1 MYTDNLRLFAQAA
14 AETAPETEEAAMSF
28 GERIAYGGQVTII
41 GIAIIFAVLATLWGV
56 LTLFKVF
63 FYDMPE
69 KKKANA
75 KAKDIAPAPATVE
88 EVAATPVPESTD
100 DTQLIAVITA
110 AIAAYN
116 SQSGASLPFRVVSY
130 KRVRGANGW
139 NGADENE
146 TI

>member
-1 MYTDNLRLFAQAA
+1 MN
-14 AETAPETEEAAMSF
+14 TAMMNMLSLLADITY
-28 GERIAYGGQVTII
+28 GEKILNGLTVVVVGLGGV
-41 GIAIIFAVLATLWGV
+41 FAVLAIIWGV
-56 LTLFKVF
+56 LALFKVF

-69 KKKANA
+69 KKKAA
-75 KAKDIAPAPATVE
+75 KIKAAPAPAPVAEAPVE
-88 EVAATPVPESTD
+88 AAPEAD

-110 AIAAYN
+110 AIAAYTAE
-116 SQSGASLPFRVVSY
+116 SAGGALPFRVVSY

>member
-1 MYTDNLRLFAQAA
+1 MN
-14 AETAPETEEAAMSF
+14 TAMMNMLSLLADITY
-28 GERIAYGGQVTII
+28 GEKILNGLTVVVVGLGGV
-41 GIAIIFAVLATLWGV
+41 FAVLAIIWGV
-56 LTLFKVF
+56 LALFKVF

-69 KKKANA
+69 KKKAAKIKNA
-75 KAKDIAPAPATVE
+75 APAPAP
-88 EVAATPVPESTD
+88 VAAEEAPAETAPVAD

-110 AIAAYN
+110 AIAAYTA
-116 SQSGASLPFRVVSY
+116 QSGKAALPFRIVSY

>member
-1 MYTDNLRLFAQAA
+1 MN
-14 AETAPETEEAAMSF
+14 TAMINMLSLLADITY
-28 GERIAYGGQVTII
+28 GEKILNGLTVVVVGLGGVFSVL
-41 GIAIIFAVLATLWGV
+41 AIIWGV
-56 LTLFKVF
+56 LALLKVF

-69 KKKANA
+69 KKKAA
-75 KAKDIAPAPATVE
+75 KIKAAPAPAPVAEAPVE
-88 EVAATPVPESTD
+88 AAPEAD

-110 AIAAYN
+110 AIAAYTAE
-116 SQSGASLPFRVVSY
+116 SGGGALPFRVVSY

>member
-1 MYTDNLRLFAQAA
+1 MYTAMINTLSLL
-14 AETAPETEEAAMSF
+14 AEISY
-28 GERIAYGGQVTII
+28 GEKVLNGLIVVAVGMLAT
-41 GIAIIFAVLATLWGV
+41 FAVLAILWGV
-56 LTLFKVF
+56 LALFKIF

-69 KKKANA
+69 KKKAANIKEA
-75 KAKDIAPAPATVE
+75 APAPAPVAEPVE
-88 EVAATPVPESTD
+88 PANEAD

-116 SQSGASLPFRVVSY
+116 AGKGKGALPFRVVSY